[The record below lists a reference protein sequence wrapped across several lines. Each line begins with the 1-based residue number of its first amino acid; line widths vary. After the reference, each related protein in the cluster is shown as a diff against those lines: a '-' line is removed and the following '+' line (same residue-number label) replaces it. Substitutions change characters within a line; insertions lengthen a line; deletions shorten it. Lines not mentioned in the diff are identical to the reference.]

1 MEFKYVKIVKKYG
14 NMEFAKKLDTYGMS
28 IRDIYGS
35 VHFERYELTKR
46 NAQLL

>member
-1 MEFKYVKIVKKYG
+1 
-14 NMEFAKKLDTYGMS
+14 MEFAKKLDTYGMS

-46 NAQLL
+46 EAHSFYKMMYYTLR